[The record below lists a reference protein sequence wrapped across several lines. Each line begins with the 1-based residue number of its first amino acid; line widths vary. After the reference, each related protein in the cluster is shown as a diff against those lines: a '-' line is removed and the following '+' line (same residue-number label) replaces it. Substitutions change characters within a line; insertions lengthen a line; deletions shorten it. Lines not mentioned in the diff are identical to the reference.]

1 MSPQAEEIVAG
12 KYRLERHL
20 ARGGMGAVWR
30 ARHLEL
36 DVDVALKFLRN
47 DTVQDERADA
57 RFRRE
62 ARAAAQLKSPHVVHI
77 YDFGSHDGNSYLAM
91 ELLDGVDLEQFL
103 GEGGRL
109 PLEEA
114 LTILEGA
121 GRGLK
126 AAHRA
131 GLIHRDIK
139 PSNLFVARE
148 GGESV
153 IKLLDFGIAKQ
164 LTPASV
170 GSRSD
175 PEDVSN
181 ESLRRAERQRSSETT
196 AAGEVFGSPAYMSPE
211 QARGG
216 VVGAA
221 SDLWSLAAVF
231 YRMLTG
237 QSPFQGEN
245 SGDVV
250 VKVCTEDPPLASS
263 FSSEWGSEVDEFFRR
278 ALSRDPNQRFSEVDA
293 LLEAAFELSSVSRP
307 AQRASSPGLDHNLPA
322 VGRITETAP
331 LRVVSTAQGS
341 PEAVDDLSRRISP
354 LLTESRSRSL
364 PAGRRRNR
372 ILIGI
377 LLLVGAGFAAAFFFF
392 GVDRFPPKSTL
403 SESLKPGEEESK
415 ESIYRGESER
425 HLSPPSLSPSSL
437 PSSARDHADPPDAE
451 VGGDRIRTTE
461 PARTV
466 SPNVTRQPPPAST
479 STRKPAAAKTSPL
492 PAPATPPTDP
502 IFGLPVEPP

>member
-36 DVDVALKFLRN
+36 DVNVALKFLRS
-47 DTVQDERADA
+47 DTVQDDRADA

-62 ARAAAQLKSPHVVHI
+62 AQAAAQLKSPHVVHI

-91 ELLDGVDLEQFL
+91 ELLEGVDLEQFL

-126 AAHRA
+126 AVHRA
-131 GLIHRDIK
+131 GLVHRDIK

-148 GGESV
+148 GGDSV
-153 IKLLDFGIAKQ
+153 IKLLDFGIAKRLASQ
-164 LTPASV
+164 SASEQTPSEKQHSA
-170 GSRSD
+170 
-175 PEDVSN
+175 
-181 ESLRRAERQRSSETT
+181 ETT

-216 VVGAA
+216 TVGSR

-231 YRMLTG
+231 FRMLTG

-250 VKVCTEDPPLASS
+250 VKVCTEDPPPAST
-263 FSSEWGSEVDEFFRR
+263 FSADLGEEVDAFFRR
-278 ALSRDPNQRFSEVDA
+278 ALSRDPNQRFSEVDE
-293 LLEAAFELSSVSRP
+293 LLEAAF
-307 AQRASSPGLDHNLPA
+307 A
-322 VGRITETAP
+322 
-331 LRVVSTAQGS
+331 
-341 PEAVDDLSRRISP
+341 
-354 LLTESRSRSL
+354 LTPQCS
-364 PAGRRRNR
+364 
-372 ILIGI
+372 
-377 LLLVGAGFAAAFFFF
+377 
-392 GVDRFPPKSTL
+392 
-403 SESLKPGEEESK
+403 
-415 ESIYRGESER
+415 
-425 HLSPPSLSPSSL
+425 
-437 PSSARDHADPPDAE
+437 
-451 VGGDRIRTTE
+451 
-461 PARTV
+461 
-466 SPNVTRQPPPAST
+466 
-479 STRKPAAAKTSPL
+479 
-492 PAPATPPTDP
+492 
-502 IFGLPVEPP
+502 